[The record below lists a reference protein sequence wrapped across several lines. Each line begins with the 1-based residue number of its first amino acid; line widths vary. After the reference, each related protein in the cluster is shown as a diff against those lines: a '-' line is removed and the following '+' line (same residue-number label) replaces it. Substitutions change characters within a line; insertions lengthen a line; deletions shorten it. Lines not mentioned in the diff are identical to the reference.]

1 MSDSRPIHPLQPE
14 SSAANA
20 PTPLFPNE
28 ADSFIQQ
35 LRLAA
40 QAHRAGR
47 LDEAITSYMRL
58 LSVRPYHAELH
69 NNLGVALR
77 LAGKLEA
84 SISHHRLSLS
94 ADPHNPALHSNLGN
108 ALRAANRLDEAVKH
122 HYRSIAINR
131 DYTEGFFNLALCLR
145 DLGRLDESIGCFGR
159 ALALSPNNRRARTEL
174 AIALLMRGE
183 LEAGFAAYEAR
194 KRLPETP
201 APDFSQPAWNGE
213 APEGKRIL
221 LYAEKGL
228 TDVLLFVRFARE
240 LKNRGATVIV
250 LCQALLKD
258 LLKTVDFIDVVVA
271 EGERLPE
278 FDLHASLVSLPHL
291 CHIDFENRPT
301 DPPYLKPPLD
311 SRIKLGR
318 LDKAKLRLGIY
329 WAAMPGQVQ
338 DRQRS
343 APFAQFLALAGDP
356 ELLVFS
362 LQGGAHQKDIQSFGA
377 GGLVHDV
384 GRGIFDFAEAAT
396 ALSQLD
402 LLISIDA
409 PVAHLGAAMG
419 VPTWVLLPS
428 AADWRWQLGG
438 TRAPWYPSA
447 RLFQQSKPGDWTSVF
462 DAVRRELD
470 ILKRK
475 EADGSTSG

>member
-1 MSDSRPIHPLQPE
+1 VNDTPSLYPLRQE
-14 SSAANA
+14 SQASAV
-20 PTPLFPNE
+20 PTPLFGG
-28 ADSFIQQ
+28 DDTFVQQ

-47 LDEAITSYMRL
+47 LEEAITSYLKL
-58 LSVRPYHAELH
+58 LAVRPYHAELH

-84 SISHHRLSLS
+84 SVSHHRLSLA
-94 ADPHNPALHSNLGN
+94 ADPNNPALHSNLGN

-122 HYRSIAINR
+122 HFHSITLNR
-131 DYTEGFFNLALCLR
+131 DYGEGFFNLALCLR
-145 DLGRLDESIGCFGR
+145 DLGRIDEAVGCFGR
-159 ALALSPNNRRARTEL
+159 ALALNPDNRRARVEL

-183 LEAGFAAYEAR
+183 LAQGFAAYEAR

-201 APDFSQPAWNGE
+201 APDFRQPAWDGG
-213 APEGKRIL
+213 PIGGKRIL
-221 LYAEKGL
+221 LYPEQGL
-228 TDVLLFVRFARE
+228 GDVLLFVRFARE
-240 LKNRGATVIV
+240 LKRRGATVIV

-258 LLKTVDFIDVVVA
+258 LLGTVDFIDHVVA
-271 EGERLPE
+271 EGEPLPE
-278 FDLHASLVSLPHL
+278 FDLHASMVSLPHL
-291 CHIDFENRPT
+291 CRADFDAPT
-301 DPPYLKPPLD
+301 VQAPYLKAPSD

-318 LDKAKLRLGIY
+318 IEKAKLSVGIY
-329 WAAMPGQVQ
+329 WAGMPGRPQ

-343 APFAQFLALAGDP
+343 VSFARFMEFSGDP
-356 ELLVFS
+356 ELLLFS
-362 LQGGAHQKDIQSFGA
+362 LQGGVHQKDIQTFGA

-409 PVAHLGAAMG
+409 PIAHLAAAMG
-419 VPTWVLLPS
+419 LKTWVLSPS
-428 AADWRWQLGG
+428 TVDWRWQLGG

-447 RLFQQSKPGDWTSVF
+447 RLFRQPRPGDWDAVF
-462 DAVRRELD
+462 ADVRRELD
-470 ILKRK
+470 QLKRH
-475 EADGSTSG
+475 S